1 MRVLI
6 EELLVLEAPA
16 SGIYLVREDKLVIE
30 LAENLVGYGL
40 CLELRWEEQ
49 FPIEDIKKESKG

>member
-6 EELLVLEAPA
+6 EELLALEAPA
-16 SGIYLVREDKLVIE
+16 SEIYLVREDKLVIE

-40 CLELRWEEQ
+40 CLELRWEE
-49 FPIEDIKKESKG
+49 